1 MSSHTR
7 RFTRS
12 SGRANLAVWIE
23 DVIREAKTTALH
35 EKRAFREQKYDSER
49 LPKFHAFM
57 RLPPE
62 LRARIYFFAMEDA
75 DSPRYLPTLRAPTLA
90 LVSKQVQ
97 EEAVHVFLSQ
107 CTFYLS
113 VPSNHAEIAILD
125 DEALNGSLGPL
136 YPKSPGRLWCFEEAA
151 FHSGRCDPL
160 SKQTRL
166 WLQKMQTDSEELYF
180 PNVELHITSTEFSWA
195 HYRRDDHHETSVLSL
210 RTRSGRLLLDYK
222 DPENAQSQ
230 PGLQQLRENAET
242 VARDIAARHEKHLGF
257 CYEELNEIAKSFR
270 YWPPRAPEREPNS
283 VTAA

>member
-1 MSSHTR
+1 MSSHTCR
-7 RFTRS
+7 STRAS
-12 SGRANLAVWIE
+12 SRANLSVRIE

-35 EKRAFREQKYDSER
+35 EKRASREQKYKNER
-49 LPKFHAFM
+49 LPKFHAFT

-62 LRARIYFFAMEDA
+62 LRDRIYFFAMEDA

-113 VPSNHAEIAILD
+113 FYSNHAYIAILD
-125 DEALNGSLGPL
+125 DEASNGTLGPP
-136 YPKSPGRLWCFEEAA
+136 YPNSPGGFGCSEGAA
-151 FHSGRCDPL
+151 LHSGRCESL

-180 PNVELHITSTEFSWA
+180 PNVELHITSTEYNWD
-195 HYRRDDHHETSVLSL
+195 HYCHGYHHQCSVLSL

-270 YWPPRAPEREPNS
+270 YWPPGAPEREPNS